1 MVKSTLLLSLPCV
14 LAAVTLVRGANPSM
28 RGISPEHYDLYAPL
42 LQNGESTWKCLD
54 KSKTIHY
61 SAINDDYCDCPDGS
75 DEPGT
80 SACPNSLFYCENK
93 DHIPA
98 YIKSFAVNDGVC
110 DQSCCDGS
118 DEFNGLT
125 SCPNICKQV
134 SIEFK
139 KYQAEL
145 NNIQS
150 VGILAKQKLL
160 DAAEVIA
167 EGWLQEKAVIQQEI
181 DFKYADLD
189 NLKREL
195 EILEKAQIKHTP
207 IEKFDNAKTIKQA
220 RKIALLQR
228 HILGLQDDIDVLVS
242 ILHDLKNDHNHN
254 YHDMAV
260 KSAISGYDEFIE
272 TYEDYKTTIEKDL
285 ADIEDSSEDFI
296 TDEYEVDEAEADV
309 PENSEDELSSED
321 VAAKEGNTRPK
332 ESLLNKVVSV
342 LPSGLKTRLDKL
354 LSKENA
360 DVNESTV
367 KSSESAL
374 ESTRKAYDDLNSD
387 ISNQEQKLENINEE
401 LSKDYGHNREW
412 LTLKDVC
419 VEKNEGEYTY
429 SLCILG
435 TAYQKSNK
443 DSSRTNLG
451 RFEKFAGT
459 VESGAKDRY
468 HEHLHSHGTRCWNGP
483 ERSVRAFFECGAETE
498 ILEVSEPEKCEYHF
512 RMRSPAVCET
522 PHIPSEDKD
531 VKLAEGEVEE
541 RLHLHE
547 EL

>member
-321 VAAKEGNTRPK
+321 VAAKE
-332 ESLLNKVVSV
+332 
-342 LPSGLKTRLDKL
+342 
-354 LSKENA
+354 
-360 DVNESTV
+360 
-367 KSSESAL
+367 AL